1 MSRLQLV
8 DSEGLTIGTVDKLS
22 AHENGGR
29 LHRAVSVVLF
39 DDAGRIL
46 IQKRSAS
53 KYHFASKWANAACSH
68 PFAGESLERAGRRAL
83 AHELGIS
90 TSVHEVARFTYLAY
104 DPLSGLTEHE
114 YDHILVG
121 SWSCAV
127 LPNPDEVAEVRWIGG
142 AEARTWLAERP
153 SDFAHWFVEIL
164 AVLSA
169 SVQQD
174 SETPGLGHFLDEYHP
189 VP

>member
-8 DSEGLTIGTVDKLS
+8 DETGLTIGTVDKLS

-53 KYHFASKWANAACSH
+53 KYHFAGKWANAACSH
-68 PFAGESLERAGRRAL
+68 PFEGETLEQAGRRAL

-90 TSVHEVARFTYLAY
+90 TAIQEVARFTYLAY

-121 SWSCAV
+121 SWNCAV
-127 LPNPDEVAEVRWIGG
+127 LPNPDEVAEVRWVG
-142 AEARTWLAERP
+142 ATEATQWLSKHP
-153 SDFAHWFVEIL
+153 SDFAHWFAEIL
-164 AVLSA
+164 TALSN
-169 SVQQD
+169 VDDQD
-174 SETPGLGHFLDEYHP
+174 FPHGMKQFLHEHHKP
-189 VP
+189 M